1 VTTTSWKSGTIVKLL
16 SGGVALRVIG
26 SDGVG
31 SVICRPL
38 GGGSDLDI
46 YVPPSLLVAADP
58 QAEAGVPEHSTEFAA
73 ENA

>member
-1 VTTTSWKSGTIVKLL
+1 VTAASWKSESIVRLL
-16 SGGVALRVIG
+16 SGGGALRVIG
-26 SDGVG
+26 RDSVG

-46 YVPPSLLVAADP
+46 YVPSLLVFADP
-58 QAEAGVPEHSTEFAA
+58 DCSAPQPSTEFAA

>member
-1 VTTTSWKSGTIVKLL
+1 MTTTFWKSGSIVRLL
-16 SGGVALRVIG
+16 SGGGALRVIG

-46 YVPPSLLVAADP
+46 YVPPSLL
-58 QAEAGVPEHSTEFAA
+58 AEAEPQPEHSTEFAA

>member
-1 VTTTSWKSGTIVKLL
+1 MTTTSWKSESIVRLL

-26 SDGVG
+26 SDSVG

-38 GGGSDLDI
+38 GGGGDLDI

-58 QAEAGVPEHSTEFAA
+58 QSEHSTEFAA